1 MFTRRL
7 TTTFTAAA
15 VLAGAMIAYGAPANA
30 DVPPASPSTVATLLG
45 ASNIPAALVVLVDIS
60 DSMSVS
66 QHGLYPQVHT
76 ELPIFLRA
84 LAKQDPQDQTAV
96 IEFGNR
102 NDTQILKPMGPPTP
116 SIPLP
121 ADATHDIGTDIGYA
135 FQLALTALGK
145 VPKNIQLGGILL
157 LSDGGLF
164 APDDLQYDGGNGYN
178 APGWATLRKQVEGLG
193 IPVIG
198 YALPLTSN
206 PTDIANL
213 NQALL
218 TTFGPQR
225 EMLSSNFS
233 NLSSQFE
240 TQDVLKS
247 RVAVAAGP
255 DSGQGVKVTWN
266 GPTTAGGKLLFN
278 LPSGGADLSVSLIS
292 GTRRVPLRVNDLSIQ
307 ANGFPADVTATIS
320 ASDIALKSGQPVKLP
335 VHLSWPPVTGNSAVA
350 QGGRR
355 SWSGNLTLSGHVYSP
370 FTNAIQNFYLDKTFT
385 VGGLTGS
392 FSTGFLATIPGPLNL
407 LLLLLAVLFAV
418 AVIAAVC
425 IIFVRRAG
433 LQGALIITSPSGVSG
448 PPLTLP
454 RWPWFSGRLDDAIKK
469 PGVIRVSGNP
479 FSPAMRIRLRKST
492 LPDEENTLL
501 PGGQT
506 MISGL
511 VVTHER
517 KVPSRQPERPGPRH
531 EEPGPRPEG
540 PGPRPE
546 GHGPRPEDPGP
557 RPDGPPAS
565 VPRADAANPDQWL

>member
-7 TTTFTAAA
+7 ATTFTAAA
-15 VLAGAMIAYGAPANA
+15 VLAGAMIAYGTPANA
-30 DVPPASPSTVATLLG
+30 DVPPARASTVATLLG

-60 DSMSVS
+60 DSMSAS

-76 ELPIFLRA
+76 ELPKFLRA

-96 IEFGNR
+96 IEFGNK
-102 NDTQILKPMGPPTP
+102 NDTQIIKPMGPPTP

-145 VPKNIQLGGILL
+145 VPKNIQLGGVLL
-157 LSDGGLF
+157 LSDGGLY
-164 APDDLQYDGGNGYN
+164 APDDRQYDGGMGYS
-178 APGWATLRKQVEGLG
+178 APGWATLRTQVAGLG
-193 IPVIG
+193 IPVVG

-255 DSGQGVKVTWN
+255 DSGQGVKVTWS
-266 GPTTAGGKLLFN
+266 GPTTAGGRLLLD
-278 LPSGGADLSVSLIS
+278 LPSGGANLSVSLTCS
-292 GTRRVPLRVNDLSIQ
+292 TRRVPLRVDDLSIQ
-307 ANGFPADVTATIS
+307 TSGFPADVTPTIS
-320 ASDIALKSGQPVKLP
+320 GSDIALKCGQQSGQPVNLP
-335 VHLSWPPVTGNSAVA
+335 VHLSWPPVTGKSAVA

-355 SWSGNLTLSGHVYSP
+355 SWSGTLTLSGHVYSP
-370 FTNAIQNFYLDKTFT
+370 FTNAIRNFYLDKSFT
-385 VGGLTGS
+385 VAGLTGG
-392 FSTGFLATIPGPLNL
+392 FSTGYLATIPGPLNL
-407 LLLLLAVLFAV
+407 LALLLVVLLAVVLIAV
-418 AVIAAVC
+418 AC
-425 IIFVRRAG
+425 IILIRRAG
-433 LQGALIITSPSGVSG
+433 LQGALIITPSSGVDG
-448 PPLTLP
+448 PPVTLP
-454 RWPWFSGRLDDAIKK
+454 RWPRFSVRLDQVIGKS
-469 PGVIRVSGNP
+469 GVIRVSRSPFNP
-479 FSPAMRIRLRKST
+479 TMRIKLRKSS

-517 KVPSRQPERPGPRH
+517 KVPGPRP
-531 EEPGPRPEG
+531 EGTESPPEGPESRPEG

-546 GHGPRPEDPGP
+546 R
-557 RPDGPPAS
+557 PPAS
-565 VPRADAANPDQWL
+565 VPRSDAANPDQWL